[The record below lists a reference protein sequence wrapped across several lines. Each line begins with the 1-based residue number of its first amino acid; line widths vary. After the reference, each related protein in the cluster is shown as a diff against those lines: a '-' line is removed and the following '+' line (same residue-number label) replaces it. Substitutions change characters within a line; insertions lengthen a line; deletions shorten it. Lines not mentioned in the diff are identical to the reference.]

1 MRNSV
6 LFVTPAGTNS
16 NHFMADLKKK
26 NTLEELKY
34 NNKQDV
40 YLTMTK

>member
-6 LFVTPAGTNS
+6 LFVISAGLNS
-16 NHFMADLKKK
+16 KQFMADLKKI